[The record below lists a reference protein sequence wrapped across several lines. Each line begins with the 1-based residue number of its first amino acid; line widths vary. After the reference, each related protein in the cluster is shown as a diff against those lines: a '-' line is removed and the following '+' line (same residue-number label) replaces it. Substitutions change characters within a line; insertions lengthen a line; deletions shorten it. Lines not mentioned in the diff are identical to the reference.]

1 MKKGT
6 KMQAAILGILAIAIM
21 TTAILFLGSP
31 KLNTPPKK
39 AMVQLDSGWTISHG
53 HKSFTAVSLKDA
65 NLGMVNY
72 KEIVTLENTL
82 PESNIYPASIHFR
95 SILATV
101 DVYIDND
108 LVYTYGHLLADD
120 NRMVPKMQNFIS
132 LPEGYS
138 GRKIKIVMV
147 SCEDEAFSGFSEIYF
162 GTFGDISTYLIQKNR
177 LSLIIG
183 AFLCI
188 FGFVLAILAPILIFS
203 DFHDYS
209 IIFSAL
215 ISLAIGIYVLCY
227 NDIFWFFTDHASIA
241 NFLEYFS
248 LFTLPASI
256 AGFVMSSK
264 QTKHML
270 LCKIFLIVDTIF
282 IVVTSTLH
290 ILNIIHICKFIL
302 FLHILAIFEGVTI
315 ISSVVITVISR
326 AKARNEF
333 ETRIYSTNLLIIGF
347 ILLLGCAMI
356 DIIKFNFLKYFKMG
370 EINATINFMT
380 IGSFF
385 FMLCLL
391 VNYFY
396 HCIEYINEATV
407 QSQLE
412 GLAYTDSLTRLS
424 NRAKCELS
432 LANTRGRYTI
442 ISVDLDYLKYTN
454 DNYGQSA
461 GDTLLSGFA
470 TMLKS
475 SFIDASLVGRMGGD
489 EFIVVLP
496 YIDAPRRDTDLAIL
510 EDLMSYRN
518 GKSSR
523 IHYSAS
529 WGYAESIDPSLNN
542 PSAQLVYLLADK
554 RMYSMKKKHHNESL
568 GRLYNDLM
576 KSQAKKE
583 VSTSNA

>member
-1 MKKGT
+1 MNT
-6 KMQAAILGILAIAIM
+6 SAKMQAAILGILAIAIM
-21 TTAILFLGSP
+21 TTAILFTGSP
-31 KLNTPPKK
+31 KLNTPPKNHL
-39 AMVQLDSGWTISHG
+39 VQLDSGWTISHG
-53 HKSFTAVSLKDA
+53 NNTFTAASLKDA
-65 NLGMVNY
+65 NLGMVNK
-72 KEIVTLENTL
+72 KERVILVNTL
-82 PESNIYPASIHFR
+82 PNSSLYPASIHFR

-132 LPEGYS
+132 LPEDYS
-138 GRKIKIVMV
+138 GKEIKIIMV

-162 GTFGDISTYLIQKNR
+162 GTFGDISTHLLQKNR
-177 LSLIIG
+177 LSLLIG
-183 AFLCI
+183 SFLCI
-188 FGFVLAILAPILIFS
+188 FGFTLAILAPLLTFS

-215 ISLAIGIYVLCY
+215 ISLAMGIYILCY

-248 LFTLPASI
+248 LFLIPALIS
-256 AGFVMSSK
+256 GFVMFSK
-264 QTKHML
+264 QTKHIM
-270 LCKIFLIVDTIF
+270 LCKIFLIIDVCF
-282 IVVTSTLH
+282 IIVTSALH
-290 ILNIIHICKFIL
+290 ILNLVHICRFIL
-302 FLHILAIFEGVTI
+302 FLHILAIIEGVTI
-315 ISSVVITVISR
+315 ISSVVITVISN
-326 AKARNEF
+326 AKNRNEYD
-333 ETRIYSTNLLIIGF
+333 TRIYSTNLLIIGF
-347 ILLLGCAMI
+347 ILLLGCSMI
-356 DIIKFNFLKYFKMG
+356 DIIKFNILKYFKMG
-370 EINATINFMT
+370 EINATISFMT

-396 HCIEYINEATV
+396 HCIEYINETTV
-407 QSQLE
+407 QNQLE

-432 LANTRGRYTI
+432 LANTKGRYTI

-454 DNYGQSA
+454 DNYGHSA

-489 EFIVVLP
+489 EFIVILP
-496 YIDAPRRDTDLAIL
+496 YIDAPRRDTDIAIL
-510 EDLMSYRN
+510 SELMNYRN
-518 GKSSR
+518 GKSTR

-529 WGYAESIDPSLNN
+529 WGYAESIDPSLSN
-542 PSAQLVYLLADK
+542 PSAQSVYLLADK

-576 KSQAKKE
+576 KNKSKE
-583 VSTSNA
+583 VSTNNA

>member
-1 MKKGT
+1 MKNYA
-6 KMQAAILGILAIAIM
+6 KMQAAILGILAIVIM
-21 TTAILFLGSP
+21 ASSILFLGSA

-39 AMVQLDSGWTISHG
+39 DIVQLDSGWTISHE
-53 HKSFTAVSLKDA
+53 KKTYTVDSLQDA
-65 NLGMVNY
+65 NLGMVNN
-72 KEIVTLENTL
+72 KEIVILESTL
-82 PESNIYPASIHFR
+82 PNSEIYPASIQFR

-101 DVYIDND
+101 DVYVDND
-108 LVYTYGHLLADD
+108 LIYTYGHLIADD
-120 NRMVPKMQNFIS
+120 KKMVPKMQNFIS
-132 LPEGYS
+132 LPTGYS
-138 GRKIKIVMV
+138 GKKLKIVMV
-147 SCEDEAFSGFSEIYF
+147 SCEDEAFSGFSDIYF
-162 GTFGDISTYLIQKNR
+162 GTFSDISTYLLQKNR

-188 FGFVLAILAPILIFS
+188 FGFILLILAPILTFS

-215 ISLAIGIYVLCY
+215 TSLSMGIYILCY

-248 LFTLPASI
+248 LFSIPAVN

-264 QTKHML
+264 QTKHLL
-270 LCKIFLIVDTIF
+270 LCKIFLIVDVGFMI
-282 IVVTSTLH
+282 VTSAFH
-290 ILNIIHICKFIL
+290 VLNIIHICRFIL
-302 FLHILAIFEGVTI
+302 CLHILAIVEGLSI
-315 ISSVVITVISR
+315 IGSIVITIISR
-326 AKARNEF
+326 AKSRKEF
-333 ETRIYSTNLLIIGF
+333 DTRIYSTDLLIVGF
-347 ILLLGCAMI
+347 ILLLGCSMI
-356 DIIKFNFLKYFKMG
+356 DIIKFNVLKYLKMG
-370 EINATINFMT
+370 EVNATISFMT

-391 VNYFY
+391 INYFY
-396 HCIEYINEATV
+396 HCIEYINESTV

-432 LANTRGRYTI
+432 LANTKGRYTI
-442 ISVDLDYLKYTN
+442 ISIDLDYLKYTN
-454 DNYGQSA
+454 DNYGHSA

-496 YIDAPRRDTDLAIL
+496 YIDASRRDTDLAIL
-510 EDLMSYRN
+510 SELMNYRN
-518 GKSSR
+518 GKNST

-529 WGYAESIDPSLNN
+529 WGYAESLDPSLNN

-568 GRLYNDLM
+568 GRLYSDLM
-576 KSQAKKE
+576 KSQVSKE
-583 VSTSNA
+583 VSPSNA

>member
-1 MKKGT
+1 MKNYA
-6 KMQAAILGILAIAIM
+6 KMQAAVLGILAIAIM
-21 TTAILFLGSP
+21 ASVILFLGSP
-31 KLNTPPKK
+31 KLNTPPQKD
-39 AMVQLDSGWTISHG
+39 MVQLNSGWTVSHG
-53 HKSFTAVSLKDA
+53 KNTFTTDSLQDA

-72 KEIVTLENTL
+72 KDIIILENTL
-82 PESNIYPASIHFR
+82 PDSEIYPASIQFR

-101 DVYIDND
+101 DVYVGND
-108 LVYTYGHLLADD
+108 LIYTYGHLIADD
-120 NRMVPKMQNFIS
+120 KKMVPKMQNFIS
-132 LPEGYS
+132 LPEDYS
-138 GRKIKIVMV
+138 GKKLKIVMV
-147 SCEDEAFSGFSEIYF
+147 SCEDEAFSGFSNIYF
-162 GTFGDISTYLIQKNR
+162 GTFSDISTYLLQKNR

-188 FGFVLAILAPILIFS
+188 FGFTLSVLAPILTFS

-215 ISLAIGIYVLCY
+215 TSLAMGIYILCY
-227 NDIFWFFTDHASIA
+227 NDIFWFFTDHASTV

-248 LFTLPASI
+248 LFSIPALN

-264 QTKHML
+264 QTKHLL
-270 LCKIFLIVDTIF
+270 LCKIFLIIDIAF
-282 IVVTSTLH
+282 MIATSALH
-290 ILNIIHICKFIL
+290 VLNIIHICRFIL
-302 FLHILAIFEGVTI
+302 CLHIIAIIEGLSI
-315 ISSVVITVISR
+315 IGSIVITVISR
-326 AKARNEF
+326 AKSRKEF
-333 ETRIYSTNLLIIGF
+333 DTRIYSTDLLIVGF
-347 ILLLGCAMI
+347 ILLLGCSMI
-356 DIIKFNFLKYFKMG
+356 DIIKFNVLKYLKMG
-370 EINATINFMT
+370 EVNATISFMT

-391 VNYFY
+391 INYFY
-396 HCIEYINEATV
+396 HCIEYINESTV

-432 LANTRGRYTI
+432 LANTKGRYTI
-442 ISVDLDYLKYTN
+442 ISIDLDYLKYTN
-454 DNYGQSA
+454 DNYGHSA

-496 YIDAPRRDTDLAIL
+496 YIDASRRDTDLAIL
-510 EDLMSYRN
+510 SELMNYRN
-518 GKSSR
+518 GKNSN

-529 WGYAESIDPSLNN
+529 WGYAESLDPSLNN

-568 GRLYNDLM
+568 GRLYSDLM
-576 KSQAKKE
+576 KSQVSKE
-583 VSTSNA
+583 VSPSNA